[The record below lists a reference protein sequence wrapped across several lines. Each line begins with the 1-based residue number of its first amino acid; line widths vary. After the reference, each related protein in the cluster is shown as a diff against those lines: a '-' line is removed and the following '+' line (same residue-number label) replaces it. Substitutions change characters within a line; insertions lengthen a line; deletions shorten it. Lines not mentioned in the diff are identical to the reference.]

1 MIENKMKERLIE
13 FIDQIEEKV
22 LTCCAVT
29 MEPDEVLD
37 LIDRLKELIEEME
50 DE

>member
-1 MIENKMKERLIE
+1 MKEKLIE

-29 MEPDEVLD
+29 MEPDEVLE
-37 LIDRLKELIEEME
+37 LIDRLKELIKEMK